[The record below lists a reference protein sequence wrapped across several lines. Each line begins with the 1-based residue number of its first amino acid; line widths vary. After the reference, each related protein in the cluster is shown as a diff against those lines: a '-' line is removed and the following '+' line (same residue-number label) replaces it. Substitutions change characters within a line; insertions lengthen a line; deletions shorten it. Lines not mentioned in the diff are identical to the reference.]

1 MSCRVRG
8 FSACSVRYARFAE
21 RYSWWLR
28 SGIATP
34 LWPVINVVWFESAT
48 QGNFDLRANVREIT
62 FRQAKDSHEHRNV
75 QRSEVHDC

>member
-1 MSCRVRG
+1 MPAALGMQGSRRDTVGGSDLG
-8 FSACSVRYARFAE
+8 F
-21 RYSWWLR
+21 
-28 SGIATP
+28 ATP

-62 FRQAKDSHEHRNV
+62 FRQAKDSHELRNV